1 MRFKNR
7 KEAGELLARRLE
19 NYANRQDVI
28 VLGIPRGGVPVAYEV
43 ARELNVPFD
52 VFVLRKLGVPG
63 HEELAFGAIAS
74 GGARVLDRE
83 ITSGFGI
90 SESEIE
96 RITAREQKELARRE
110 LTYRGGRPQRVLE
123 GFTVIVV
130 DDGMATGSSMRAGIQ
145 ALRQLKPAKI
155 VVGVPVA
162 PLAAV
167 QRLKR
172 EVDDLACVKMPETF
186 YAIGQF
192 YEDFAQVSDRE
203 VNELLKSAPQPA
215 VRKIA

>member
-7 KEAGELLARRLE
+7 KEAGQLLARRLE

-28 VLGIPRGGVPVAYEV
+28 VLGLPRGGVPVASEV
-43 ARELNVPFD
+43 ARELKAPLD
-52 VFVLRKLGVPG
+52 VFVLRKLGAPG

-74 GGARVLDRE
+74 GGARVVDRE
-83 ITSGFGI
+83 ITGALGI

-96 RITAREQKELARRE
+96 RIAASERNELMRRE
-110 LTYRGGRPQRVLE
+110 LAYRGGRFPLNIK
-123 GFTVIVV
+123 GLTVIVV
-130 DDGMATGSSMRAGIQ
+130 DDGIATGSSMRVGIK
-145 ALRQLKPAKI
+145 ALRQLNPAKI
-155 VVGVPVA
+155 VIGVPVA
-162 PLAAV
+162 PLATA

-172 EVDDLACVKMPETF
+172 EVDEFACVKVPESF
-186 YAIGQF
+186 HAIGQF

-203 VNELLKSAPQPA
+203 VIELLKSAPQPA

>member
-7 KEAGELLARRLE
+7 KEAGQLLARLLE

-28 VLGIPRGGVPVAYEV
+28 VLGIPRGGVPVASEV
-43 ARELNVPFD
+43 ARELKAPLD

-74 GGARVLDRE
+74 GGARVVDRE

-96 RITAREQKELARRE
+96 RITASEQNELTRRE
-110 LTYRGGRPQRVLE
+110 LAYRGGRPPRAIE

-130 DDGMATGSSMRAGIQ
+130 DDGMATGSSMRVGVK
-145 ALRQLKPAKI
+145 ALRQLKPANI
-155 VVGVPVA
+155 VVAVPVA
-162 PLAAV
+162 PLATV

-172 EVDDLACVKMPETF
+172 EVDDIACVKVPESF

-192 YEDFAQVSDRE
+192 YEDFAQVSDRQ